1 MTGPDPKNSYLVG
14 VDTGGTYTDAAI
26 IDAASN
32 KVLASAKALTT
43 RGDLAVGVCDAIE
56 HALSGLSGD
65 SGATAAKVRLVSVS
79 TTLATNAVV
88 EGHGS
93 PVCVVLVGFDETMA
107 QRSGLD
113 SAFPGLVVERVAGG
127 HDHNGGEVAKLD
139 MAALAGVVEKHGPNV
154 EAFAVA
160 SQFAVRNPAHELAA
174 RDFITGKT
182 SLPVTIS
189 TELASAL
196 DAPRRALT
204 AALNARLISRIS
216 LLIRAVQQAMRRFG
230 IDAPLMMT
238 KGDGSLAR
246 AETVALR
253 PIETVLSGPAASLVG
268 AATLSGL
275 SDFILSDMGVTT
287 TDLGVLQSGRPQ
299 VNEQGADVGGWRT
312 MVQAIDVRTLGLGG
326 DSEVAFDLKGAAR
339 VGARRSVPVSL
350 IASRFPD
357 VIGKLEDDLADA
369 QAGSMAGQFV
379 MLPLGRLPD
388 GGRPAG
394 LSRREH
400 ELLSDV
406 SVEPMALRKLAA
418 GSGSH
423 RTLAALSRKGHVQ
436 LAGFT
441 PSDAAHV
448 LGLQDNWSREAAMLA
463 ARLLV
468 RNVLQKPPSD
478 DLARLLAQRVWEEAV
493 RLTGRAVLETA
504 LGHHAIEPGGAGGL
518 IDVVCRGEGRRS
530 LARVA
535 ITPAVPVV
543 AVGGPV
549 KIYYPEVGAR
559 LGCDMV
565 FPTSCEVANAV
576 GAATGMIARTVT
588 VEVNGNGAGVFR
600 VHGPHS
606 VSQFASAADAI
617 DEANRV
623 AREAAGAEVSAM
635 GGGEVRFAEDIQKF
649 LLPDAVDDNGLLRAT
664 VKIEATARPALSL

>member
-1 MTGPDPKNSYLVG
+1 MAETNKSYLIG
-14 VDTGGTYTDAAI
+14 VDTGGTYTDAAVL
-26 IDAASN
+26 DAATN
-32 KVLASAKALTT
+32 EVLASAKALTT
-43 RGDLAVGVCDAIE
+43 RGDLAVGVCEAIE
-56 HALSGLSGD
+56 CVLTALGD
-65 SGATAAKVRLVSVS
+65 DTARTASRVKLVSVS

-93 PVCVVLVGFDETMA
+93 PVCVVLVGFDDTMV
-107 QRSGLD
+107 QRSGLS

-127 HDHNGGEVAKLD
+127 HDHNGGEAAKLD
-139 MAALAGVVEKHGPNV
+139 MEALAAIVEKHAGSV

-174 RDFITGKT
+174 RDFITERT

-216 LLIRAVQQAMRRFG
+216 LLIKAVQHAMTRFG

-246 AETVALR
+246 AETVAFR

-275 SDFILSDMGVTT
+275 TDFILSDMGGTT
-287 TDLGVLQSGRPQ
+287 TDLGVLESGRPQ

-326 DSEVAFDLKGAAR
+326 DSEVSFDIKGSAT
-339 VGARRSVPVSL
+339 VGPRRSVPVSL
-350 IASRFPD
+350 IADRFPKVIQLLEAD
-357 VIGKLEDDLADA
+357 VSDAESGSLA
-369 QAGSMAGQFV
+369 GRFV
-379 MLPLGRLPD
+379 MLPLGRVAGD
-388 GGRPAG
+388 AEPAG
-394 LSRREH
+394 LSAREQ
-400 ELLSDV
+400 EMLAAITT
-406 SVEPMALRKLAA
+406 EPRPLRKVAV
-418 GSGSH
+418 GSSAQ
-423 RTLAALSRKGHVQ
+423 RTLEILARKGHVQ

-448 LGLQDNWSREAAMLA
+448 LGLQANWSREAALLA

-468 RNVLQKPPSD
+468 RQVLQKAPSD
-478 DLARLLAQRVWEEAV
+478 DLATQLSQTVWEETV

-504 LGHHAIEPGGAGGL
+504 LGHHAIEPGRAGGL

-530 LARVA
+530 LARVS
-535 ITPAVPVV
+535 ISPVVPVV

-549 KIYYPEVGAR
+549 KIYYPEVGKR
-559 LGCDMV
+559 LECEMV
-565 FPTSCEVANAV
+565 FPQSCEVANAV

-588 VEVNGNGAGVFR
+588 IEVNGNGAGLFR
-600 VHGPHS
+600 VHGPEG
-606 VSQFASAADAI
+606 VSQYASANDAVN
-617 DEANRV
+617 EACRL
-623 AREAAGAEVSAM
+623 ARETAGAQVNEM
-635 GGGEVRFAEDIQKF
+635 GGGKISFIEDIETF
-649 LLPDAVDDNGLLRAT
+649 LLPDAVDNNGLLRAT
-664 VKIEATARPALSL
+664 VKIEATARPVLSL

>member
-1 MTGPDPKNSYLVG
+1 MSGSTKSYLIG
-14 VDTGGTYTDAAI
+14 VDTGGTYTDAAVM
-26 IDAASN
+26 DAATN
-32 KVLASAKALTT
+32 EVLASAKALTT
-43 RGDLAVGVCDAIE
+43 RGDLAVGVCEAIE
-56 HALSGLSGD
+56 RALSALGD
-65 SGATAAKVRLVSVS
+65 DGAASLVRLVSVS

-93 PVCVVLVGFDETMA
+93 PVCVVLVGFDETMV
-107 QRSGLD
+107 QRSGLS
-113 SAFPGLVVERVAGG
+113 SAFPGLVVERIAGG

-139 MAALAGVVEKHGPNV
+139 VAALGEVVDKHGAGV

-182 SLPVTIS
+182 SLPVTVS

-216 LLIRAVQQAMRRFG
+216 LLIKAVQHAMTRFG
-230 IDAPLMMT
+230 INAPLMMT

-275 SDFILSDMGVTT
+275 SDFILSDMGGTT
-287 TDLGVLQSGRPQ
+287 TDLGVLENGRPQ

-326 DSEVAFDLKGAAR
+326 DSEVAFDIKGVAT

-350 IASRFPD
+350 IASKFPR
-357 VIGKLEDDLADA
+357 VIQQLEDDISDA
-369 QAGSMAGQFV
+369 ESGSMAGQFV
-379 MLPLGRLPD
+379 MLPLGRVAGD
-388 GGRPAG
+388 VQPAG
-394 LSRREH
+394 LSKREQ
-400 ELLSDV
+400 ELLE
-406 SVEPMALRKLAA
+406 SVTTEPLALRKLAA
-418 GSGSH
+418 ASGAH
-423 RTLAALSRKGHVQ
+423 RTLEALSRKGHVQ

-448 LGLQDNWSREAAMLA
+448 LGLQDNWSCKAAVLA

-468 RNVLQKPPSD
+468 RNVLQKAPSD
-478 DLARLLAQRVWEEAV
+478 ELVTQLSQQVWEETV

-504 LGHHAIEPGGAGGL
+504 LGHHAIEPGNAGGL

-530 LARVA
+530 LARVS
-535 ITPAVPVV
+535 ISPEVPVV

-549 KIYYPEVGAR
+549 KIYYREVGKR
-559 LGCDMV
+559 LECEMV
-565 FPTSCEVANAV
+565 FPQACEVANAV

-588 VEVNGNGAGVFR
+588 IEINGNGAGVFR
-600 VHGPHS
+600 VHGPQS
-606 VSQFASAADAI
+606 VTQFATATDAI
-617 DEANRV
+617 VEANRL
-623 AREAAGAEVSAM
+623 ARETAGAQVSAM
-635 GGGEVRFAEDIQKF
+635 GGGEVSFAEDIRKF

-664 VKIEATARPALSL
+664 VKIEAMARPAVSP

>member
-1 MTGPDPKNSYLVG
+1 MAETNKSYLIG
-14 VDTGGTYTDAAI
+14 VDTGGTYTDAAVL
-26 IDAASN
+26 DAATN
-32 KVLASAKALTT
+32 EVLASAKALTT
-43 RGDLAVGVCDAIE
+43 RGDLAVGVCEAIE
-56 HALSGLSGD
+56 CVLTALGD
-65 SGATAAKVRLVSVS
+65 DTASTASRVKLVSVS

-93 PVCVVLVGFDETMA
+93 PVCVVLVGFDDTMV
-107 QRSGLD
+107 QRSGLS

-127 HDHNGGEVAKLD
+127 HDHNGGEAAKLD
-139 MAALAGVVEKHGPNV
+139 MEALAAIVEKHAVSV

-174 RDFITGKT
+174 RDFITGRT

-216 LLIRAVQQAMRRFG
+216 LLIKAVQHAMTRFG

-246 AETVALR
+246 AETVAFR

-275 SDFILSDMGVTT
+275 TDFILSDMGGTT
-287 TDLGVLQSGRPQ
+287 TDLGVLESGRPQ

-326 DSEVAFDLKGAAR
+326 DSEVTFDIKGSAT
-339 VGARRSVPVSL
+339 VGPRRSVPVSL
-350 IASRFPD
+350 IADKFPKVIQLLEAD
-357 VIGKLEDDLADA
+357 VSDVESGSLA
-369 QAGSMAGQFV
+369 GRFV
-379 MLPLGRLPD
+379 MLPLGRVAGD
-388 GGRPAG
+388 AEPAG
-394 LSRREH
+394 LSAREQ
-400 ELLSDV
+400 EMLAAITT
-406 SVEPMALRKLAA
+406 EPRPLRKVAV
-418 GSGSH
+418 GSSAQ
-423 RTLAALSRKGHVQ
+423 RTLEILARKGHVQ

-448 LGLQDNWSREAAMLA
+448 LGLQANWSREAALLA

-468 RNVLQKPPSD
+468 RQVLQKAPSD
-478 DLARLLAQRVWEEAV
+478 DLATQLSHTVWEETV

-504 LGHHAIEPGGAGGL
+504 LGHHAIEPGRAGGL

-530 LARVA
+530 LARVS
-535 ITPAVPVV
+535 ISPVVPVV

-549 KIYYPEVGAR
+549 KVYYPEVGKR
-559 LGCDMV
+559 LECEMV
-565 FPTSCEVANAV
+565 FPQSCEVANAV

-588 VEVNGNGAGVFR
+588 IEVNGNGAGLFR
-600 VHGPHS
+600 VHGPEG
-606 VSQFASAADAI
+606 VSQFASANDAVN
-617 DEANRV
+617 EACRL
-623 AREAAGAEVSAM
+623 ARETAGSQVNEM
-635 GGGEVRFAEDIQKF
+635 GGGKISFIEDIETF
-649 LLPDAVDDNGLLRAT
+649 LLPDAVDNNGLLRAT
-664 VKIEATARPALSL
+664 VKIEATARPVLSL

>member
-1 MTGPDPKNSYLVG
+1 MAESTKSYLIG
-14 VDTGGTYTDAAI
+14 VDTGGTYTDAAVL
-26 IDAASN
+26 DAATN

-43 RGDLAVGVCDAIE
+43 RGDLAVGVCEAIE
-56 HALSGLSGD
+56 CVLTALGD
-65 SGATAAKVRLVSVS
+65 DTASTASRVKLVSVS

-93 PVCVVLVGFDETMA
+93 PVCVVLVGFDDTMV
-107 QRSGLD
+107 QRSGLS
-113 SAFPGLVVERVAGG
+113 SAFPGLVVERAAGG
-127 HDHNGGEVAKLD
+127 HDHNGGEATKLD
-139 MAALAGVVEKHGPNV
+139 MEALAAIVEKHAGSV

-174 RDFITGKT
+174 RDFITGRT

-216 LLIRAVQQAMRRFG
+216 LLIKAVQHAMTRFG
-230 IDAPLMMT
+230 IDAALMMT

-246 AETVALR
+246 AETVAFR

-275 SDFILSDMGVTT
+275 TDFILSDMGGTT
-287 TDLGVLQSGRPQ
+287 TDLGVLESGRPQ

-326 DSEVAFDLKGAAR
+326 DSEVTFDIKGSAT
-339 VGARRSVPVSL
+339 VGPRRSVPVSL
-350 IASRFPD
+350 IADKFPKVLQLLEAD
-357 VIGKLEDDLADA
+357 VSDVESGSLA
-369 QAGSMAGQFV
+369 GRFV
-379 MLPLGRLPD
+379 MLPLGRVAGD
-388 GGRPAG
+388 AEPAG
-394 LSRREH
+394 LSAREQ
-400 ELLSDV
+400 EMLAAITT
-406 SVEPMALRKLAA
+406 EPMPLRRIAI
-418 GSGSH
+418 GSSAQ
-423 RTLAALSRKGHVQ
+423 RTLETLARKGHVQ

-448 LGLQDNWSREAAMLA
+448 LGLQTNWSREAALLA

-468 RNVLQKPPSD
+468 RQVLQKAPSN
-478 DLARLLAQRVWEEAV
+478 DLATGLSQTVWEETV

-504 LGHHAIEPGGAGGL
+504 LGHHAIEPGRAGGL

-530 LARVA
+530 LARVS
-535 ITPAVPVV
+535 ISPVVPGV

-549 KIYYPEVGAR
+549 KIYYPEVGKR
-559 LGCDMV
+559 LECEMV
-565 FPTSCEVANAV
+565 FPQSCEVANAV

-588 VEVNGNGAGVFR
+588 IEVNGNGAGLFR
-600 VHGPHS
+600 VHGPEG
-606 VSQFASAADAI
+606 VSQYASANDAVN
-617 DEANRV
+617 EACRL
-623 AREAAGAEVSAM
+623 ARETAGAQVNEM
-635 GGGEVRFAEDIQKF
+635 GGGKVRFIEDIETF
-649 LLPDAVDDNGLLRAT
+649 LLPDAVDNNGLLRAT
-664 VKIEATARPALSL
+664 VKIEATARPVLSL

>member
-1 MTGPDPKNSYLVG
+1 MAETNKSYLIG
-14 VDTGGTYTDAAI
+14 VDTGGTYTDAAVL
-26 IDAASN
+26 DAATN
-32 KVLASAKALTT
+32 EVLASAKALTT
-43 RGDLAVGVCDAIE
+43 RGDLAVGVCEAIE
-56 HALSGLSGD
+56 CVLTALGD
-65 SGATAAKVRLVSVS
+65 DTARTASRVKLVSVS

-93 PVCVVLVGFDETMA
+93 PVCVVLVGFDDTMV
-107 QRSGLD
+107 QRSGLS

-127 HDHNGGEVAKLD
+127 HDHNGGEAAKLD
-139 MAALAGVVEKHGPNV
+139 MEALAAIVEKHAGSV

-174 RDFITGKT
+174 RDFITGRT

-216 LLIRAVQQAMRRFG
+216 LLIKAVQHAMTRFG

-246 AETVALR
+246 AETVAFR

-275 SDFILSDMGVTT
+275 TDFILSDMGGTT
-287 TDLGVLQSGRPQ
+287 TDLGVLESGRPQ

-326 DSEVAFDLKGAAR
+326 DSEVSFDIKGSAT
-339 VGARRSVPVSL
+339 VGPRRSVPVSL
-350 IASRFPD
+350 IADRFPKVIQLLEAD
-357 VIGKLEDDLADA
+357 VSDVESGSLA
-369 QAGSMAGQFV
+369 GRFV
-379 MLPLGRLPD
+379 MLPLGRVAGD
-388 GGRPAG
+388 AEPAG
-394 LSRREH
+394 LSAREQ
-400 ELLSDV
+400 EMLAAITT
-406 SVEPMALRKLAA
+406 EPRPLRKVAV
-418 GSGSH
+418 GSSAQ
-423 RTLAALSRKGHVQ
+423 RTLEILARKGHVQ

-448 LGLQDNWSREAAMLA
+448 LGLQANWSREAALLA

-468 RNVLQKPPSD
+468 RQVLQKAPSD
-478 DLARLLAQRVWEEAV
+478 DLATQLSQTVWEETV

-504 LGHHAIEPGGAGGL
+504 LGHHAIEPGRAGGL

-530 LARVA
+530 LARVS
-535 ITPAVPVV
+535 ISPVVPVV

-549 KIYYPEVGAR
+549 KIYYPEVGKR
-559 LGCDMV
+559 LECEMV
-565 FPTSCEVANAV
+565 FPQSCEVANAV

-588 VEVNGNGAGVFR
+588 IEVNGNGAGLFR
-600 VHGPHS
+600 VHGPEG
-606 VSQFASAADAI
+606 VSQYASANDAVN
-617 DEANRV
+617 EACRL
-623 AREAAGAEVSAM
+623 ARETAGAQVNEM
-635 GGGEVRFAEDIQKF
+635 GGGKISFIEDIETF
-649 LLPDAVDDNGLLRAT
+649 LLPDAVDNNGLLRAT
-664 VKIEATARPALSL
+664 VKIEATARPVLSL

>member
-1 MTGPDPKNSYLVG
+1 MAETNRSYLIG
-14 VDTGGTYTDAAI
+14 VDTGGTYTDAAVL
-26 IDAASN
+26 DAATN
-32 KVLASAKALTT
+32 EVLASAKALTT
-43 RGDLAVGVCDAIE
+43 RGDLAVGVCEAIE
-56 HALSGLSGD
+56 CVLTALGD
-65 SGATAAKVRLVSVS
+65 DTASTASRVKLVSVS

-93 PVCVVLVGFDETMA
+93 PVCVVLVGFDDTMV
-107 QRSGLD
+107 QRSGLS

-127 HDHNGGEVAKLD
+127 HDHNGGEAAKLD
-139 MAALAGVVEKHGPNV
+139 MEALAAIVEKHAVSV

-174 RDFITGKT
+174 RDFITERT

-216 LLIRAVQQAMRRFG
+216 LLIKAVQHAMTRFG

-246 AETVALR
+246 AETVAFR

-275 SDFILSDMGVTT
+275 TDFILSDMGGTT
-287 TDLGVLQSGRPQ
+287 TDLGVLESGRPQ

-326 DSEVAFDLKGAAR
+326 DSEVSFDIKGSAT
-339 VGARRSVPVSL
+339 VGPRRSVPVSL
-350 IASRFPD
+350 IADRFPKVIQLLEAD
-357 VIGKLEDDLADA
+357 VSDVES
-369 QAGSMAGQFV
+369 GSMAGRFV
-379 MLPLGRLPD
+379 MLPLGRVAGD
-388 GGRPAG
+388 AEPAG
-394 LSRREH
+394 LSAREQ
-400 ELLSDV
+400 EVLATITT
-406 SVEPMALRKLAA
+406 EPRPLRKVAM
-418 GSGSH
+418 GSSAQ
-423 RTLAALSRKGHVQ
+423 RTLEILARKGHVQ

-448 LGLQDNWSREAAMLA
+448 LGLQANWSREAALLA

-468 RNVLQKPPSD
+468 RQVLQKAPSD
-478 DLARLLAQRVWEEAV
+478 DLATQLSQTVWEETV

-504 LGHHAIEPGGAGGL
+504 LGHHAIEPGRAGGL

-530 LARVA
+530 LARVS
-535 ITPAVPVV
+535 ISPVVPVV

-549 KIYYPEVGAR
+549 KIYYPEVGKR
-559 LGCDMV
+559 LECEMV
-565 FPTSCEVANAV
+565 FPQSCEVANAV

-588 VEVNGNGAGVFR
+588 IEVNGNGAGLFR
-600 VHGPHS
+600 VHGPEG
-606 VSQFASAADAI
+606 VSQFASATDAVN
-617 DEANRV
+617 EACRL
-623 AREAAGAEVSAM
+623 ARETAGAQVNEM
-635 GGGEVRFAEDIQKF
+635 GGGKISFIEDIETF
-649 LLPDAVDDNGLLRAT
+649 LLPDAVDNNGLLRAT
-664 VKIEATARPALSL
+664 VKIEATARPVLSL

>member
-1 MTGPDPKNSYLVG
+1 MAETNKSYLIG
-14 VDTGGTYTDAAI
+14 VDTGGTYTDAAVL
-26 IDAASN
+26 DAATN
-32 KVLASAKALTT
+32 EVLASAKALTT
-43 RGDLAVGVCDAIE
+43 RGDLAVGVCEAIE
-56 HALSGLSGD
+56 CVLTALGD
-65 SGATAAKVRLVSVS
+65 DTASTASRVKLVSVS

-93 PVCVVLVGFDETMA
+93 PVCVVLVGFDDTMV
-107 QRSGLD
+107 QRSGLS

-127 HDHNGGEVAKLD
+127 HDHNGGEAAKLD
-139 MAALAGVVEKHGPNV
+139 MEALAAIVEKHAVSV

-174 RDFITGKT
+174 RDFITGRT

-216 LLIRAVQQAMRRFG
+216 LLIKAVQHAMTRFG

-246 AETVALR
+246 AETVAFR

-275 SDFILSDMGVTT
+275 TDFILSDMGGTT
-287 TDLGVLQSGRPQ
+287 TDLGVLESGRPQ

-326 DSEVAFDLKGAAR
+326 DSEVTFDIKGSAT
-339 VGARRSVPVSL
+339 VGPRRSVPVSL
-350 IASRFPD
+350 IADKFPKVIQLLEAD
-357 VIGKLEDDLADA
+357 VSDAESGSLA
-369 QAGSMAGQFV
+369 GRFV
-379 MLPLGRLPD
+379 MLPLGRVAGD
-388 GGRPAG
+388 AEPAG
-394 LSRREH
+394 LSAREQ
-400 ELLSDV
+400 EMLAAITT
-406 SVEPMALRKLAA
+406 EPRPLRKVAV
-418 GSGSH
+418 GSSAQ
-423 RTLAALSRKGHVQ
+423 RTLEILARKGHVQ

-448 LGLQDNWSREAAMLA
+448 LGLQANWSREAAVLA

-468 RNVLQKPPSD
+468 RQVLQKAPSD
-478 DLARLLAQRVWEEAV
+478 DLATQLSHTVWEETV

-504 LGHHAIEPGGAGGL
+504 LGHHAIEPGRAGGL

-530 LARVA
+530 LARVS
-535 ITPAVPVV
+535 ISPVVPVV

-549 KIYYPEVGAR
+549 KIYYPEVGKR
-559 LGCDMV
+559 LECEMV
-565 FPTSCEVANAV
+565 FPQSCEVANAV

-588 VEVNGNGAGVFR
+588 IEVNGNGAGLFR
-600 VHGPHS
+600 VHGPEG
-606 VSQFASAADAI
+606 VSQFASANDAVN
-617 DEANRV
+617 EACRL
-623 AREAAGAEVSAM
+623 ARETAGSQVNEM
-635 GGGEVRFAEDIQKF
+635 GGGKISFIEDIETF
-649 LLPDAVDDNGLLRAT
+649 LLPDAVDNNGLLRAT
-664 VKIEATARPALSL
+664 VKIEATARPVLSL

>member
-1 MTGPDPKNSYLVG
+1 MTGSKKSYLIG
-14 VDTGGTYTDAAI
+14 VDTGGTYTDAAVM
-26 IDAASN
+26 DAVSN
-32 KVLASAKALTT
+32 EVLASAKALTT
-43 RGDLAVGVCDAIE
+43 RGDLAVGVCEAIE
-56 HALSGLSGD
+56 RVLTALGD
-65 SGATAAKVRLVSVS
+65 DTCNAADCVKLVSVS

-93 PVCVVLVGFDETMA
+93 PVCVVLVGFDETMV
-107 QRSGLD
+107 QRSGLS
-113 SAFPGLVVERVAGG
+113 SAFPGLVVERIDGG
-127 HDHNGGEVAKLD
+127 HDHNGGEVATLD
-139 MAALAGVVEKHGPNV
+139 MAALTSVVEKHGEAV

-174 RDFITGKT
+174 REFITQQT

-216 LLIRAVQQAMRRFG
+216 LLIKAVQQAMTRFG

-246 AETVALR
+246 ADTVALR

-275 SDFILSDMGVTT
+275 SDFILSDMGGTT
-287 TDLGVLQSGRPQ
+287 TDLGVLKNGRPQ

-326 DSEVAFDLKGAAR
+326 DSEVTFDIKGVPT
-339 VGARRSVPVSL
+339 VGARRSVPISL
-350 IASRFPD
+350 IASRFP
-357 VIGKLEDDLADA
+357 VVTEQLENDISDIES
-369 QAGSMAGQFV
+369 GSMAGQFV
-379 MLPLGRLPD
+379 MLPLGRVTSD
-388 GGRPAG
+388 AAPAG
-394 LSRREH
+394 LSKRET
-400 ELLSDV
+400 ELLATIT
-406 SVEPMALRKLAA
+406 VEPLPLHKLSA
-418 GSGSH
+418 GSGGY
-423 RTLAALSRKGHVQ
+423 RTLENLARKGLVQ

-448 LGLQDNWSREAAMLA
+448 LGLQDNWSREAALLA

-468 RNVLQKPPSD
+468 RNVLQKAPSD
-478 DLARLLAQRVWEEAV
+478 ELVRMLSQAVWEETV

-504 LGHHAIEPGGAGGL
+504 LGHHAIEPGRAGGL

-530 LARVA
+530 LARVS
-535 ITPAVPVV
+535 ISPEIPVV

-549 KIYYPEVGAR
+549 KIYYPEVGKR
-559 LGCDMV
+559 LECEMV
-565 FPTSCEVANAV
+565 FPQSCEVANAV

-588 VEVNGNGAGVFR
+588 IEVNGNGAGLFR
-600 VHGPHS
+600 VHGPQS
-606 VSQFASAADAI
+606 VLQFASAHDAI
-617 DEANRV
+617 EAANQL
-623 AREAAGAEVSAM
+623 ARETAGAQVNAM
-635 GGGEVRFAEDIQKF
+635 GGGQVSFAEDIEKF

>member
-1 MTGPDPKNSYLVG
+1 MSGSTKSYLIG
-14 VDTGGTYTDAAI
+14 VDTGGTYTDAAVM
-26 IDAASN
+26 DAATN
-32 KVLASAKALTT
+32 EVLASAKALTT
-43 RGDLAVGVCDAIE
+43 RGDLAVGVCEAME
-56 HALSGLSGD
+56 RVLSALSD
-65 SGATAAKVRLVSVS
+65 DDAAAQVRLVSVS

-93 PVCVVLVGFDETMA
+93 PVCVVLVGFDETMV
-107 QRSGLD
+107 QRSGLS
-113 SAFPGLVVERVAGG
+113 SAFPGLVIERIAGG
-127 HDHNGGEVAKLD
+127 HDHNGGEVEKLD
-139 MAALAGVVEKHGPNV
+139 TGALADVVAKHASGV

-182 SLPVTIS
+182 SLPVTVS

-216 LLIRAVQQAMRRFG
+216 LLIKAVQHAMTRFG

-246 AETVALR
+246 AESVALR

-275 SDFILSDMGVTT
+275 SDFILSDMGGTT
-287 TDLGVLQSGRPQ
+287 TDLGVLENGRPQ

-326 DSEVAFDLKGAAR
+326 DSEVAFDIKGVAT

-350 IASRFPD
+350 IASRFPR
-357 VIGKLEDDLADA
+357 VMQQLEDDISDA
-369 QAGSMAGQFV
+369 ESGSMAGQFV
-379 MLPLGRLPD
+379 MLPLGRVAGD
-388 GGRPAG
+388 VQPAG
-394 LSRREH
+394 LSKREQ
-400 ELLSDV
+400 ELLESITT
-406 SVEPMALRKLAA
+406 EPSALRQLAA
-418 GSGSH
+418 GSGAH
-423 RTLAALSRKGHVQ
+423 RTLEALSRKGHVQ

-448 LGLQDNWSREAAMLA
+448 LGLQNNWSREAAVLA
-463 ARLLV
+463 AQLLV
-468 RNVLQKPPSD
+468 RNVFQKAPSD
-478 DLARLLAQRVWEEAV
+478 ELVTQLAQRVWEETV

-504 LGHHAIEPGGAGGL
+504 LGHHAIEPGNAGGL

-530 LARVA
+530 LARVS
-535 ITPAVPVV
+535 ISPEVPVV

-549 KIYYPEVGAR
+549 KIYYPEVGKR
-559 LGCDMV
+559 LECEMV
-565 FPTSCEVANAV
+565 FPNSCEVANAV
-576 GAATGMIARTVT
+576 GAATGLIARTVT
-588 VEVNGNGAGVFR
+588 IEVNGNGAGVFR

-606 VSQFASAADAI
+606 VTQFASASDAI
-617 DEANRV
+617 DEANRL
-623 AREAAGAEVSAM
+623 ARETAGAQVSAM
-635 GGGEVRFAEDIQKF
+635 GGGEVSFAEDTEKF

-664 VKIEATARPALSL
+664 VKIEATARPAL

>member
-1 MTGPDPKNSYLVG
+1 MTGSTNSYLIG
-14 VDTGGTYTDAAI
+14 VDTGGTYTDAAVM
-26 IDAASN
+26 DAATN
-32 KVLASAKALTT
+32 EVLASAKALTT
-43 RGDLAVGVCDAIE
+43 RGDLAVGVCEAIE
-56 HALSGLSGD
+56 RVLSVLDGD
-65 SGATAAKVRLVSVS
+65 TASVASRVKLVSVS

-93 PVCVVLVGFDETMA
+93 PVCVVLVGFDETMV
-107 QRSGLD
+107 QRSGLS
-113 SAFPGLVVERVAGG
+113 SAFPGLVVERIVGG
-127 HDHNGGEVAKLD
+127 HDHNGGEVIKLD
-139 MAALAGVVEKHGPNV
+139 LEALQGVVEKHGKAV

-174 RDFITGKT
+174 RDFITGQT

-216 LLIRAVQQAMRRFG
+216 LLIKAVQHAMTRFG

-275 SDFILSDMGVTT
+275 SDFILSDMGGTT
-287 TDLGVLQSGRPQ
+287 TDLGVQEKGRPQ

-326 DSEVAFDLKGAAR
+326 DSEVAFDIKGNVT

-350 IASRFPD
+350 IASKFPD
-357 VIGKLEDDLADA
+357 VVRQLEEDISDVESGS
-369 QAGSMAGQFV
+369 QAGRFV
-379 MLPLGRLPD
+379 MLPLGRVPGD
-388 GGRPAG
+388 AQPAG
-394 LSRREH
+394 LSQREQD
-400 ELLSDV
+400 LLATITV
-406 SVEPMALRKLAA
+406 APLPLRKLAA
-418 GSGSH
+418 GSSAE
-423 RTLAALSRKGHVQ
+423 RTLETLSRKGHVQ

-448 LGLQDNWSREAAMLA
+448 LGLQDNWSREAALLA

-468 RNVLQKPPSD
+468 RNVLQKAPSD
-478 DLARLLAQRVWEEAV
+478 ELTTMLSQTVWEETV

-530 LARVA
+530 LARVS
-535 ITPAVPVV
+535 ISPQVPVV

-549 KIYYPEVGAR
+549 KIYYPEVGRR
-559 LGCDMV
+559 LECEMV
-565 FPTSCEVANAV
+565 FPQSCEVANAV

-588 VEVNGNGAGVFR
+588 IEVNGNGAGVFR
-600 VHGPHS
+600 VHGPQS
-606 VSQFASAADAI
+606 VSQFASASDAI
-617 DEANRV
+617 DEANRL
-623 AREAAGAEVSAM
+623 ARETAGSQVNAM
-635 GGGEVRFAEDIQKF
+635 GGGQVSFAEAIEKF

>member
-1 MTGPDPKNSYLVG
+1 MAETNKSYLIG
-14 VDTGGTYTDAAI
+14 VDTGGTYTDAAVL
-26 IDAASN
+26 DAATN
-32 KVLASAKALTT
+32 EVLASAKALTT
-43 RGDLAVGVCDAIE
+43 RGDLAVGVCEAIE
-56 HALSGLSGD
+56 CVLTALGD
-65 SGATAAKVRLVSVS
+65 DTARTASRVKLVSVS

-93 PVCVVLVGFDETMA
+93 PVCVVLVGFDDTMV
-107 QRSGLD
+107 QRSGLS

-127 HDHNGGEVAKLD
+127 HDHNGGEAAKLN
-139 MAALAGVVEKHGPNV
+139 MEALAAIVEKHAGSV

-174 RDFITGKT
+174 RDFITERT

-216 LLIRAVQQAMRRFG
+216 LLIKAVQHAMTRFG

-246 AETVALR
+246 AETVAFR

-275 SDFILSDMGVTT
+275 TDFILSDMGGTT
-287 TDLGVLQSGRPQ
+287 TDLGVLESGRPQ

-326 DSEVAFDLKGAAR
+326 DSEVSFDIKGSAT
-339 VGARRSVPVSL
+339 VGPRRSVPVSL
-350 IASRFPD
+350 IADRFPKVIQLLEAD
-357 VIGKLEDDLADA
+357 VSDAESGSLA
-369 QAGSMAGQFV
+369 GRFV
-379 MLPLGRLPD
+379 MLPLGRVAGD
-388 GGRPAG
+388 AEPAG
-394 LSRREH
+394 LSAREQ
-400 ELLSDV
+400 EMLAAITT
-406 SVEPMALRKLAA
+406 EPRPLRKVAV
-418 GSGSH
+418 GSSAQ
-423 RTLAALSRKGHVQ
+423 RTLEILARKGHVQ

-448 LGLQDNWSREAAMLA
+448 LGLQANWSREAALLA

-468 RNVLQKPPSD
+468 RQVLQKAPSD
-478 DLARLLAQRVWEEAV
+478 DLATQLSQTVWEETV

-504 LGHHAIEPGGAGGL
+504 LGHHAIEPGRAGGL

-530 LARVA
+530 LARVS
-535 ITPAVPVV
+535 ISPVVPVV

-549 KIYYPEVGAR
+549 KIYYPEVGKR
-559 LGCDMV
+559 LECEMV
-565 FPTSCEVANAV
+565 FPQSCEVANAV

-588 VEVNGNGAGVFR
+588 IEVNGNGAGLFR
-600 VHGPHS
+600 VHGPEG
-606 VSQFASAADAI
+606 VSQYASANDAVN
-617 DEANRV
+617 EACRL
-623 AREAAGAEVSAM
+623 ARETAGAQVNEM
-635 GGGEVRFAEDIQKF
+635 GGGKISFIEDIETF
-649 LLPDAVDDNGLLRAT
+649 LLPDAVDNNGLLRAT
-664 VKIEATARPALSL
+664 VKIEATARPVLSL

>member
-1 MTGPDPKNSYLVG
+1 MAETNRSYLIG
-14 VDTGGTYTDAAI
+14 VDTGGTYTDAAVL
-26 IDAASN
+26 DAATN

-43 RGDLAVGVCDAIE
+43 RGDLAVGVCEAIE
-56 HALSGLSGD
+56 CVLTALGD
-65 SGATAAKVRLVSVS
+65 DTARTASRVKLVSVS

-93 PVCVVLVGFDETMA
+93 PVCVVLVGFDDTMV
-107 QRSGLD
+107 QRSGLS

-127 HDHNGGEVAKLD
+127 HDHNGGEAAKLD
-139 MAALAGVVEKHGPNV
+139 MEALAAIVEKHAGSV

-174 RDFITGKT
+174 RDFITERT

-216 LLIRAVQQAMRRFG
+216 LLIKAVQHAMTRFG

-246 AETVALR
+246 AETVAFR

-275 SDFILSDMGVTT
+275 TDFILSDMGGTT
-287 TDLGVLQSGRPQ
+287 TDLGVLESGRPQ

-326 DSEVAFDLKGAAR
+326 DSEVSFDIKGSAT
-339 VGARRSVPVSL
+339 VGPRRSVPVSL
-350 IASRFPD
+350 IADKFPKVIQLLEAD
-357 VIGKLEDDLADA
+357 VSDVESGSLA
-369 QAGSMAGQFV
+369 GRFV
-379 MLPLGRLPD
+379 MLPLGRVA
-388 GGRPAG
+388 GNAEPAG
-394 LSRREH
+394 LSAREQ
-400 ELLSDV
+400 EVLATITT
-406 SVEPMALRKLAA
+406 EPRPLRKVAV
-418 GSGSH
+418 GSSAQ
-423 RTLAALSRKGHVQ
+423 RTLEILARKGHVQ
-436 LAGFT
+436 VAGFT

-448 LGLQDNWSREAAMLA
+448 LGLQANWSREAALLA

-468 RNVLQKPPSD
+468 RQVLQKAPSD
-478 DLARLLAQRVWEEAV
+478 DLATQLSHTVWEETV

-504 LGHHAIEPGGAGGL
+504 LGHHAIEPGRAGGL

-530 LARVA
+530 LARVS
-535 ITPAVPVV
+535 ISPVVPVV

-549 KIYYPEVGAR
+549 KIYYPEVGKR
-559 LGCDMV
+559 LECEMV
-565 FPTSCEVANAV
+565 FPQSCEVANAV

-588 VEVNGNGAGVFR
+588 IEVNGNGAGLFR
-600 VHGPHS
+600 VHGPEG
-606 VSQFASAADAI
+606 VSQFASANDAVN
-617 DEANRV
+617 EACRL
-623 AREAAGAEVSAM
+623 ARETAGSQVNEM
-635 GGGEVRFAEDIQKF
+635 GGGKISFIEDIETF
-649 LLPDAVDDNGLLRAT
+649 LLPDAVDNNGLLRAT
-664 VKIEATARPALSL
+664 VKIEATARPVLSL

>member
-1 MTGPDPKNSYLVG
+1 MSGSTKSYLIG
-14 VDTGGTYTDAAI
+14 VDTGGTYTDAAVM
-26 IDAASN
+26 DAATN
-32 KVLASAKALTT
+32 QVLASAKALTT
-43 RGDLAVGVCDAIE
+43 RGDLAVGVCEAIE
-56 HALSGLSGD
+56 RSLSALGD
-65 SGATAAKVRLVSVS
+65 DGAGAASQVKLVSVS

-93 PVCVVLVGFDETMA
+93 PVCVVLVGFDETMV
-107 QRSGLD
+107 QRSGLS
-113 SAFPGLVVERVAGG
+113 SAFPGLVVERIAGG

-139 MAALAGVVEKHGPNV
+139 MDALAGVVDKHGAAV

-182 SLPVTIS
+182 SLPVTVS

-216 LLIRAVQQAMRRFG
+216 LLIKAVQLAMARFG

-275 SDFILSDMGVTT
+275 SDFILSDMGGTT
-287 TDLGVLQSGRPQ
+287 TDLGVLENGRPQ

-326 DSEVAFDLKGAAR
+326 DSEVVFDMKGVAT

-350 IASRFPD
+350 IASKFPH
-357 VIGKLEDDLADA
+357 VIKQLEEDISDTES
-369 QAGSMAGQFV
+369 GSMAGQFV
-379 MLPLGRLPD
+379 MLPLGRVAGD
-388 GGRPAG
+388 AQPAG
-394 LSRREH
+394 LSKREQD
-400 ELLSDV
+400 LLESITT
-406 SVEPMALRKLAA
+406 EPLVLRKLAA
-418 GSGSH
+418 GSGTH
-423 RTLAALSRKGHVQ
+423 RTLETLSRKGHVQ

-448 LGLQDNWSREAAMLA
+448 LELQDNWSREAAVLA

-468 RNVLQKPPSD
+468 RNVLQKAPSD
-478 DLARLLAQRVWEEAV
+478 ELVTLLSQSVWEETV

-530 LARVA
+530 LARVS
-535 ITPAVPVV
+535 ISPEVPVV

-549 KIYYPEVGAR
+549 KVYYPEVGKR
-559 LGCDMV
+559 LECEMV
-565 FPTSCEVANAV
+565 FPQSCEVANAV

-588 VEVNGNGAGVFR
+588 IEVNGNGAGVFR
-600 VHGPHS
+600 VHGPQS
-606 VSQFASAADAI
+606 VSQFASANDAI
-617 DEANRV
+617 EEANRL
-623 AREAAGAEVSAM
+623 ARETAGAQVNAM
-635 GGGEVRFAEDIQKF
+635 GGGQVSFAEDIEKF
-649 LLPDAVDDNGLLRAT
+649 LLPDAVDDNSLLRAT

>member
-1 MTGPDPKNSYLVG
+1 MAETNKSYLIG
-14 VDTGGTYTDAAI
+14 VDTGGTYTDAAVL
-26 IDAASN
+26 DAATN
-32 KVLASAKALTT
+32 EVLASAKALTT
-43 RGDLAVGVCDAIE
+43 RGDLAVGVCEAIE
-56 HALSGLSGD
+56 CVLTALGD
-65 SGATAAKVRLVSVS
+65 DTARTASRVKLVSVS

-93 PVCVVLVGFDETMA
+93 PVCVVLVGFDDTMV
-107 QRSGLD
+107 QRSGLS

-127 HDHNGGEVAKLD
+127 HDHNGGEAAKLD
-139 MAALAGVVEKHGPNV
+139 MEALAAIVEKHAGSV

-174 RDFITGKT
+174 RDFITGRT

-216 LLIRAVQQAMRRFG
+216 LLIKAVQHAMTRFG

-246 AETVALR
+246 AETVAFR

-275 SDFILSDMGVTT
+275 TDFILSDMGGTT
-287 TDLGVLQSGRPQ
+287 TDLGVLESGRPQ

-326 DSEVAFDLKGAAR
+326 DSEVSFDIKGSAT
-339 VGARRSVPVSL
+339 VGPRRSVPVSL
-350 IASRFPD
+350 IADRFPKVIQLLEAD
-357 VIGKLEDDLADA
+357 VSDVESGSLA
-369 QAGSMAGQFV
+369 GRFV
-379 MLPLGRLPD
+379 MLPLGRVAGD
-388 GGRPAG
+388 AEPAG
-394 LSRREH
+394 LSAREQ
-400 ELLSDV
+400 EMLAAITT
-406 SVEPMALRKLAA
+406 EPRPLRKVAV
-418 GSGSH
+418 GSSAQ
-423 RTLAALSRKGHVQ
+423 RTLEILARKGHVQ

-448 LGLQDNWSREAAMLA
+448 LELQANWSREAALLA

-468 RNVLQKPPSD
+468 RQVLQKAPSD
-478 DLARLLAQRVWEEAV
+478 DLANQLSQTVWEETV

-504 LGHHAIEPGGAGGL
+504 LGHHAIEPGRAGGL

-530 LARVA
+530 LARVS
-535 ITPAVPVV
+535 ISPVVPVV

-549 KIYYPEVGAR
+549 KIYYPEVGKR
-559 LGCDMV
+559 LECEMV
-565 FPTSCEVANAV
+565 FPQSCEVANAV

-588 VEVNGNGAGVFR
+588 IEVNGNGAGLFR
-600 VHGPHS
+600 VHGPEG
-606 VSQFASAADAI
+606 VSQFASANDAVN
-617 DEANRV
+617 EACRL
-623 AREAAGAEVSAM
+623 ARETAGAQVNEM
-635 GGGEVRFAEDIQKF
+635 GGGKVRFVEDIETF
-649 LLPDAVDDNGLLRAT
+649 LLPDAVDNNGLLRAT
-664 VKIEATARPALSL
+664 VKIEATARPVLSL

>member
-1 MTGPDPKNSYLVG
+1 MTGSTKNYLIG
-14 VDTGGTYTDAAI
+14 VDTGGTYTDAAVM
-26 IDAASN
+26 DAASN
-32 KVLASAKALTT
+32 EVLASAKALTT
-43 RGDLAVGVCDAIE
+43 RGDLAVGVCEAIE
-56 HALSGLSGD
+56 RVLSALGD
-65 SGATAAKVRLVSVS
+65 DGENTASRVRLVSVS

-93 PVCVVLVGFDETMA
+93 PVCVVLVGFDETMV
-107 QRSGLD
+107 QRSGLS
-113 SAFPGLVVERVAGG
+113 SAFPGLVVESIAGG
-127 HDHNGGEVAKLD
+127 HDHNGGEVEKLD
-139 MAALAGVVEKHGPNV
+139 VDALAGVVEKHGAAV

-174 RDFITGKT
+174 RDFITDRT
-182 SLPVTIS
+182 SLPVTVS
-189 TELASAL
+189 SELASAL

-216 LLIRAVQQAMRRFG
+216 LLIKAVQQAMERFG

-246 AETVALR
+246 AESVALR

-275 SDFILSDMGVTT
+275 SDFILSDMGGTT
-287 TDLGVLQSGRPQ
+287 TDLGVLENGRPQ

-326 DSEVAFDLKGAAR
+326 DSEVAFDLKGAAT

-350 IASRFPD
+350 IASRYPG
-357 VIGKLEDDLADA
+357 VIRQLEDDISDA
-369 QAGSMAGQFV
+369 ESGSMAGQFA
-379 MLPLGRLPD
+379 MLPLGRLPGD
-388 GGRPAG
+388 AQPAG
-394 LSRREH
+394 LSKREQ
-400 ELLSDV
+400 ELLENITT
-406 SVEPMALRKLAA
+406 EPLALRKLAA
-418 GSGSH
+418 GSGTH
-423 RTLAALSRKGHVQ
+423 RTLETLSRKGHVQ

-448 LGLQDNWSREAAMLA
+448 LGLQDNWSREAAVLA

-468 RNVLQKPPSD
+468 RNVLQKPPTD
-478 DLARLLAQRVWEEAV
+478 ELVTLVAQRVWEETV

-504 LGHHAIEPGGAGGL
+504 LGHHAIEPGDAGGL
-518 IDVVCRGEGRRS
+518 IDVVCRGQGRRS
-530 LARVA
+530 LARVS
-535 ITPAVPVV
+535 ISPEVPVV

-549 KIYYPEVGAR
+549 KIYYPEVGRR
-559 LGCDMV
+559 LECETV
-565 FPTSCEVANAV
+565 FPQSCEVANAV

-588 VEVNGNGAGVFR
+588 IEVNGNGAGVFR
-600 VHGPHS
+600 VHGPQS
-606 VSQFASAADAI
+606 VTQFSSAGAAM
-617 DEANRV
+617 DEANRL
-623 AREAAGAEVSAM
+623 ARETAGEQVSAM
-635 GGGEVRFAEDIQKF
+635 GGGKVSFAENIEKF